1 MMVFLVGGVIME
13 ERYKLIVEGLDCAS
27 CALKIEDSVKAI
39 DGVIDASVNFS
50 NKTMIVKSN
59 RDSDTIIKRIR
70 EAVSKIEPHVIVLER
85 SENRRWDNGIIRD
98 KLQKDIVRLLLG
110 VVPFILALFIKS
122 NSWIKLTLFF
132 LSYIII
138 GIDVLKKAI
147 YNISRGQIF
156 DENFLM
162 GIATLGAFI
171 IGQYPEGVAV
181 LLFYEIGE
189 FFQDMAVHRSRKS
202 IAGLMDV
209 RPDYANLKKGDEIIK
224 VSPIEINPGE
234 IIVIRPGEKVP
245 LDGYILEGQSSMDTS
260 ALTGESLPR
269 NVKVG
274 DEVLAGFINSG
285 GLIQV
290 QVSKPFGQ
298 STVSKILDLVENAGN
313 KKASTENFITR
324 FARYYTP
331 VVVFSALA
339 IAILPPLILVGES
352 FSDWI
357 YRALVFLVISCPC
370 ALVISIPL
378 GFFGGIGGASRHGI
392 LVKGGNYLEAM
403 TEIDTVVFDKTGTL
417 TKGIFSV
424 TEINPIY
431 NMGKDEL
438 LFYGAIA
445 ESHSTHPIAASI
457 LKAYG
462 SDVDKSQIKSY
473 REIAGHGLNYKVELD
488 AIVSAP
494 SLPDSTERITITLTP
509 PYNFAPFTLL
519 QPASSETEFQ
529 GNSTKVSF
537 KIQPDSKVIIN
548 EEDLSS
554 SVSEDGR
561 FEKEFELQPQ
571 QEELV
576 LDIRVSTPG
585 YLDNI
590 QQIILRKTTMDVPLE
605 IKGTSPI
612 SSEESWVKVEG
623 ITHPEATLDADREI
637 FEEPQIDRE
646 TGDFTVYIKA
656 ERPGYTPC
664 TLLAKLDGKESS
676 LEIILDRK
684 TNVDTYTSTAWK
696 PNYDELQQNT
706 ELSNGRHFVFT
717 GEIKDIIET
726 GDKNVFTISLSE
738 QSASEQLFY
747 VEYWGSF
754 DYSPGDRL
762 KVFGNR
768 WGNKDDIPRF
778 LAKYIYD

>member
-1 MMVFLVGGVIME
+1 MLCPSCHTKNQFFNNYCYYCGH
-13 ERYKLIVEGLDCAS
+13 KLKEYGNVKKRVQEGRDNKHS
-27 CALKIEDSVKAI
+27 LKTDTIKSDSQETFMDSEYTDINYSMKNWDDKNWSNSIQAIEDESILDKSI
-39 DGVIDASVNFS
+39 EDASIS
-50 NKTMIVKSN
+50 NME
-59 RDSDTIIKRIR
+59 D
-70 EAVSKIEPHVIVLER
+70 
-85 SENRRWDNGIIRD
+85 
-98 KLQKDIVRLLLG
+98 
-110 VVPFILALFIKS
+110 
-122 NSWIKLTLFF
+122 
-132 LSYIII
+132 
-138 GIDVLKKAI
+138 
-147 YNISRGQIF
+147 
-156 DENFLM
+156 
-162 GIATLGAFI
+162 
-171 IGQYPEGVAV
+171 
-181 LLFYEIGE
+181 
-189 FFQDMAVHRSRKS
+189 
-202 IAGLMDV
+202 
-209 RPDYANLKKGDEIIK
+209 
-224 VSPIEINPGE
+224 
-234 IIVIRPGEKVP
+234 
-245 LDGYILEGQSSMDTS
+245 
-260 ALTGESLPR
+260 
-269 NVKVG
+269 
-274 DEVLAGFINSG
+274 
-285 GLIQV
+285 
-290 QVSKPFGQ
+290 
-298 STVSKILDLVENAGN
+298 
-313 KKASTENFITR
+313 
-324 FARYYTP
+324 
-331 VVVFSALA
+331 
-339 IAILPPLILVGES
+339 
-352 FSDWI
+352 
-357 YRALVFLVISCPC
+357 
-370 ALVISIPL
+370 
-378 GFFGGIGGASRHGI
+378 
-392 LVKGGNYLEAM
+392 
-403 TEIDTVVFDKTGTL
+403 
-417 TKGIFSV
+417 
-424 TEINPIY
+424 
-431 NMGKDEL
+431 
-438 LFYGAIA
+438 
-445 ESHSTHPIAASI
+445 HPI
-457 LKAYG
+457 
-462 SDVDKSQIKSY
+462 VDKSIEDWSANIEDESSYDNTYDITSEHLFSDESLFADNNLFDHDTSTSLDISTQMPLRRYQKDDSTIKKKRLQKVFLPTLFIGLIALTIFAIAKKMGQGSPSLPNPSQSIAVSSSIEEITDDGEKAY
-473 REIAGHGLNYKVELD
+473 RVIFNTVNGKEISFLGNTLRVENGRAELVIKETLLYAYNPQLTDDGLNYKVELD